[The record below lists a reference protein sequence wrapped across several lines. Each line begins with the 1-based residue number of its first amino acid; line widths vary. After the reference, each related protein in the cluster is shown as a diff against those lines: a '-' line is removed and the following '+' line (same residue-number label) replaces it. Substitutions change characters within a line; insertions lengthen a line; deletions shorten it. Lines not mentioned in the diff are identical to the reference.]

1 MGALIQTKGTQRL
14 VKLFNS
20 RFSSLLAARLWNNS
34 IGGVKTNICAAF
46 NAGKLLDISDVFIA
60 QNADVSTAQTWPS
73 DMNDLLYPSAT
84 LSVSG
89 ISNPSTFTFNIP
101 SSGNPPQAIVAPS
114 GGTPGSAV
122 SCIKKPKKIPHKTT
136 VNSFSVSGTTLTVNF
151 TKNCPTLAANDL
163 VCFAQGNHERLVR
176 RWRWYLQNDLSGPN
190 NDAIRQAINA
200 ALDDDTYQNIQFQ
213 TVEDLQ
219 QVVITPTATLTQDG
233 SDELTDTMQMNILL
247 MTQSTTAPD
256 KLDPQ

>member
-20 RFSSLLAARLWNNS
+20 RFSNLVTARTWNNS
-34 IGGVKTNICAAF
+34 IGGGKTNICAAF
-46 NAGKLLDISDVFIA
+46 NAGKLVDISDEFIA
-60 QNADVSTAQTWPS
+60 QNADISSPQTWPS

-84 LSVSG
+84 LSVG
-89 ISNPSTFTFNIP
+89 GVSNPSTFTFNIP
-101 SSGNPPQAIVAPS
+101 SPGNPPQVIVAPS
-114 GGTPGSAV
+114 GGTLGSAV
-122 SCIKKPKKIPHKTT
+122 SCINRPKRIPHKTT

-151 TKNCPTLAANDL
+151 TKNCPNLAANDL

-176 RWRWYLQNDLSGPN
+176 RWRWYLQNDLTAPN

-213 TVEDLQ
+213 TVEDKQ
-219 QVVITPTATLTQDG
+219 QVVTTPTATLTQDG
-233 SDELTDTMQMNILL
+233 NDELSDNMQMNILL
-247 MTQSTTAPD
+247 MTQSTTSPD